1 MRALLLTAVVGL
13 AATSALAGPSDHRSR
28 EFGDYSR
35 SQRPDLRQRERDR
48 ERDERPY
55 ALIGDRVQRRVVEFR
70 DVPRGRGQTERL
82 PFWTWASE

>member
-13 AATSALAGPSDHRSR
+13 AAGSAFAGPSDHRSR

-35 SQRPDLRQRERDR
+35 SQRPDLRQRER
-48 ERDERPY
+48 ERDGPRPY
-55 ALIGDRVQRRVVEFR
+55 ALTGDRVQRRVLQFR
-70 DVPRGRGQTERL
+70 DVPRGRGQTERV

>member
-48 ERDERPY
+48 NESRPY
-55 ALIGDRVQRRVVEFR
+55 ALTGDRVQRRVVEFR

>member
-13 AATSALAGPSDHRSR
+13 AATSAPAGPSDHRSR

-48 ERDERPY
+48 NEARPY
-55 ALIGDRVQRRVVEFR
+55 ALTGDRVQRRVLQFR

>member
-35 SQRPDLRQRERDR
+35 SQRPDLRQRERAGP
-48 ERDERPY
+48 RPY
-55 ALIGDRVQRRVVEFR
+55 ALTGDRVQRRVLQFR
-70 DVPRGRGQTERL
+70 DVPRGRGQTERV